1 MSVGVFREDPS
12 AGAPYRKEYLAS
24 VRKILQKLRD
34 GAEEK
39 RRRFI
44 TPESLA
50 RDREGY
56 RNKYY
61 EMLGAPLTEYAALR
75 DTPVLCLE
83 NTPVTTL
90 DSDGEGGKIAVSRMR
105 LAVLGDYEIY
115 GLLFLPERVGKETP
129 FVISQHG
136 GAGTPELCSDFY
148 GDTNYN
154 HQTRRVL
161 DRGAVVFAPQLLL
174 WSVPAYGEPYDR
186 AAVDAELAQFGSSI
200 TALEVFGLMRCLDYF
215 VGQPYCNAERIG
227 MIGLS
232 YGGFYTMMTAAADV
246 RIRSAYASCS
256 FEETVG
262 MAAFYDWKWKNSGHM
277 FDEAEIAALIA
288 PRAVCFDAGDRDEL
302 FGSGMSKKEY
312 AAAKPFFEAQGVGE
326 KIMLKCFDGGHELD
340 PADDCMDFFF
350 KYLAGSPA
358 ETGAP
363 EDSARKG

>member
-1 MSVGVFREDPS
+1 MSVGIYREDPS
-12 AGAPYRKEYLAS
+12 VGTPYRNGYLAS
-24 VRKILQKLRD
+24 VRKYLQDLRD
-34 GAEEK
+34 GAQEK

-44 TPESLA
+44 DPESLA

-56 RNKYY
+56 RRAYC
-61 EMLGAPLTEYAALR
+61 EMLGSPLTEYDSLR
-75 DTPVLCLE
+75 KTPVECRE
-83 NTPVTTL
+83 STPVTVIR
-90 DSDGEGGKIAVSRMR
+90 SDAGDISVTRMR

-115 GLLFLPERVGKETP
+115 GLLFLPERVGKDTP

-161 DRGAVVFAPQLLL
+161 ERGAVVFAPQLLL
-174 WSVPAYGEPYDR
+174 WSVPAYGEAFDR
-186 AAVDAELAQFGSSI
+186 GAVDAELKQFGSSI

-215 VGQPYCNAERIG
+215 TEQPYCNPDRIG

-262 MAAFYDWKWKNSGHM
+262 MTAFYDWKWMNSAHL
-277 FDEAEIAALIA
+277 FDEAEIAALAA
-288 PRAVCFDAGDRDEL
+288 PRAICFDAGDRDEL
-302 FGSGMSKKEY
+302 FGSVLSKKEY

-326 KIMLKCFDGGHELD
+326 KIMLKCFDGTHELD

-350 KYLAGSPA
+350 RYLTEETPEEPAGA
-358 ETGAP
+358 IRTGG
-363 EDSARKG
+363 ST

>member
-1 MSVGVFREDPS
+1 MSVEIYREDPS
-12 AGAPYRKEYLAS
+12 VGTPYRKEYRAS
-24 VRKILQKLRD
+24 VEKYLQGLRSA
-34 GAEEK
+34 AEEK

-44 TPESLA
+44 TPQSLA
-50 RDREGY
+50 RNREGY
-56 RNKYY
+56 RKKYF
-61 EMLGAPLTEYAALR
+61 EMLGAPLTEAEALR
-75 DTPVLCLE
+75 GTPVECLE
-83 NTPVTTL
+83 NTPVTVMA
-90 DSDGEGGKIAVSRMR
+90 SDGEGGNIAVSRVR
-105 LAVLGDYEIY
+105 LAVFGDFTMY
-115 GLLFLPERVGKETP
+115 GLLFLPERVGAGTP

-186 AAVDAELAQFGSSI
+186 AAVDAELKQLGSSI
-200 TALEVFGLMRCLDYF
+200 TALEVFGLMRCIDYF
-215 VGQPYCNAERIG
+215 LTQPYCNPDRIG

-262 MAAFYDWKWKNSGHM
+262 MAAFSDWKWRNSGCM

-302 FGSGMSKKEY
+302 FGSGMSRKEY
-312 AAAKPFFEAQGVGE
+312 AAAKPFFEAQGVGDR
-326 KIMLKCFDGGHELD
+326 IMLKCFDGGHELD

-350 KYLAGSPA
+350 RYLTDSPA
-358 ETGAP
+358 E
-363 EDSARKG
+363 S